1 MMYVP
6 MSLSQGSS
14 YLFTG
19 SWTQSAGDLQEDE
32 PRGFALA
39 LIWDFV
45 ELESGADQ
53 VQGCEVRIH
62 SAPLQESSLHKQRGD
77 CVLEDVQITSAEGP

>member
-19 SWTQSAGDLQEDE
+19 SWTQSAGICRKMSHAVL
-32 PRGFALA
+32 LS
-39 LIWDFV
+39 LSSWSFV
-45 ELESGADQ
+45 ESESGADQ
-53 VQGCEVRIH
+53 VQGREVRIH

-77 CVLEDVQITSAEGP
+77 CVLEDV